1 MDDGS
6 TESVNEEANVF
17 KLSAESQTALRHI
30 DIQLQAMGGCG
41 VEELGL
47 SDYGGQQQS
56 SSAAEDSQRL
66 REIDEKLSELRK
78 SSTQPQVLPSLA
90 SYPVM

>member
-56 SSAAEDSQRL
+56 SEDSQRL